1 MPVLESV
8 IRSMVYFSLAYP
20 PNGAGRLLLKAWS
33 LPLMSIMDIE
43 PVRSAALALTGSIPI
58 QSRIASNRERGLLK
72 CFFILNPPFTADKKS
87 PLGQRLALSRGVV

>member
-1 MPVLESV
+1 
-8 IRSMVYFSLAYP
+8 MVYFSLAYP

-72 CFFILNPPFTADKKS
+72 CFFILNPPFTANKKS
-87 PLGQRLALSRGVV
+87 PLGQRLALSQGVV